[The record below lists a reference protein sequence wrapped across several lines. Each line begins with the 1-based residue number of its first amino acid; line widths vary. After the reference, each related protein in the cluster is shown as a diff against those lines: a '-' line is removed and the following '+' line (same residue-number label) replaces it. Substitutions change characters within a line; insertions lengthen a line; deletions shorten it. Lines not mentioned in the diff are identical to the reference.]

1 MGINAIKKGIYYLI
15 PALFFVM
22 LLAYV
27 GRFGFLYS
35 GADLQFHANRIFEYY
50 NHLKSGNLIPVI
62 STFSSNQ
69 IGSLVPTMYP
79 SLPIYIGAIL
89 QFIFPPVTS
98 LYVLMWAQLMV
109 QFSIAKWVGK
119 ELSLSVLES
128 TIAAFIYTITTPL
141 ISQSVQQWLFGEVW
155 AMSFMPLVV
164 LGLIRLVKSTTDNIV
179 KLDRK
184 TILLLAIGFTLIIL
198 SHMLSFVI
206 ITVYTAIFTAF
217 LLIFKKNK
225 LNSLANLSVSAIVT
239 ILLSMVFL
247 MPFIIAMLRNDLATP
262 GATALTIWS
271 APDIQELFKTAFSFK
286 SDVIFKTNSIGIVAF
301 ISIFG
306 VLFTWWKQDRFTKY
320 ATIV

>member
-217 LLIFKKNK
+217 LLIFKKYQWY
-225 LNSLANLSVSAIVT
+225 
-239 ILLSMVFL
+239 F
-247 MPFIIAMLRNDLATP
+247 
-262 GATALTIWS
+262 
-271 APDIQELFKTAFSFK
+271 
-286 SDVIFKTNSIGIVAF
+286 
-301 ISIFG
+301 
-306 VLFTWWKQDRFTKY
+306 
-320 ATIV
+320 